1 MQFDFTRQIKQ
12 KTNEEL
18 TEIFINASNYN
29 PDFVALAEQELTAR
43 NINLD
48 LPKQQRQEFK
58 QTLNKQ
64 FEKEKSGSPLYIFLC
79 FVLALFGGFIAIYAG
94 YIYSQSKQKDET
106 GKEFYVY
113 NAQTRQLGTIMMWLG
128 IAVLL
133 FVLLKFSFGF

>member
-48 LPKQQRQEFK
+48 LPKQRRQEFK

-94 YIYSQSKQKDET
+94 YIYSQFKQKDET

-113 NAQTRQLGTIMMWLG
+113 NAQTRQLGTYNDVAWNSSTI
-128 IAVLL
+128 ICT
-133 FVLLKFSFGF
+133 S

>member
-64 FEKEKSGSPLYIFLC
+64 FKKEKSGSPLYIFLC

-94 YIYSQSKQKDET
+94 YIYSRSKQKDET

-133 FVLLKFSFGF
+133 FVLLKFSFGL

>member
-94 YIYSQSKQKDET
+94 YIYSRSKQKDET

-113 NAQTRQLGTIMMWLG
+113 NAQTRQLGSIMMWLG

-133 FVLLKFSFGF
+133 FVLLKFSFGL

>member
-94 YIYSQSKQKDET
+94 YIYSRSKQKDET

-133 FVLLKFSFGF
+133 FVLLKFSFGL